1 MNNYGDQDEWFR
13 FSMKMKIIEDEW
25 QRFSMKI
32 IEEEDYWRLLKMN
45 DDDFP

>member
-1 MNNYGDQDEWFR
+1 MNNYGYRDEWSR

-32 IEEEDYWRLLKMN
+32 IEDEWWR
-45 DDDFP
+45 